1 MWNYYNLHLTRD
13 EERQRNVLMRKW
25 RLFFVGIVL
34 FLGAMLAFGDLLPD
48 DMGHYPEAFQKHLKD
63 AQRAFQSEQWSEA
76 LHLYRALAKDAPEF
90 PIVYIGEGD
99 AAAKLKD
106 YPTAINA
113 FQRALQLLSTPPN
126 ARRMP
131 HAHSDVDLRAFGVGS
146 PQGDVARSRLRV
158 IVQAK
163 LAAAYHRNKQLDE
176 ADTLFQEAI
185 KGAGEDAPVAWY
197 VALGQIETERG
208 NLEQA
213 RRYYIVAV
221 QLSPDTTAAYNNLG
235 HVLLKLN
242 RIDEADAVFR
252 EALTQDGTLA
262 SAAFGRGEIGARR
275 GQLAVAQRFYE
286 RAIRHAPDEPVFHK
300 SLADVLR
307 NMGNTKEAEVVETHY
322 RRKSAE
328 RYLRQAHWFIENKQ
342 PQRALTPLQKAL
354 EMDDTF
360 TPALKD
366 LAYVQIQLGELT
378 AAKELYQR
386 VLTIEP
392 TSRQALFHLGM
403 IESKLGNQTAAA
415 SHYLTLIQHEPDFM
429 DTYVQLANL
438 HEQAGNLAD
447 AEGALTMGIQHQPTW
462 APGYLWRGKIYHKQG
477 ASDMAETDFRRA
489 IQLASDV
496 PYPKEALASLLAWE
510 DRKLAEALI
519 LAEAAIKSDGQPT
532 HRATLALVYYRLD
545 RIRDALREIEDA
557 FNQAPKHPYILKVR
571 SEILKT
577 DP

>member
-25 RLFFVGIVL
+25 RLFFIGILL
-34 FLGAMLAFGDLLPD
+34 FLGVMLVFGDLLPND
-48 DMGHYPEAFQKHLKD
+48 IAHYPEAFQKHLKD

-76 LHLYRALAKDAPEF
+76 LHLYRSLAKDAPEF
-90 PIVYIGEGD
+90 PIIYIGEGD

-106 YPTAINA
+106 YRTAINA
-113 FQRALQLLSTPPN
+113 FQRALQLLSTQ
-126 ARRMP
+126 
-131 HAHSDVDLRAFGVGS
+131 

-221 QLSPDTTAAYNNLG
+221 QLYPDTTAAYNNLG

-262 SAAFGRGEIGARR
+262 SAAFGRGEVGARR

-286 RAIRHAPDEPVFHK
+286 RAIHHAPNEPVFHK

-342 PQRALTPLQKAL
+342 PRRASTPLQKAL

-447 AEGALTMGIQHQPTW
+447 AEGALTMGIQHQSTW

-477 ASDMAETDFRRA
+477 ASGMAEADFRRA
-489 IQLASDV
+489 IRLASDV

-510 DRKLAEALI
+510 DRKLAEALT

-545 RIRDALREIEDA
+545 RIRDALREIENA